1 MAIIE
6 NGIFDL
12 HTEKRSYGFFLCW
25 CGLSKDGWGGIWFI
39 SCVGGESIEAPRD
52 QHKPRTLVSIM
63 NVIYQRLW
71 IIGINFL
78 NYLVCH
84 WQTRHIEKKTGKPN
98 KEYGLKHLLPVKA
111 LQKAVWYL
119 RSRRLLSWK
128 RNAVNTKFQDISII
142 IIILLFDGEGLQVW
156 LSPIPFVSLLYTSL
170 FFLQSCGLSPP
181 PPIWL
186 TFTSIYIDNWSVDWL
201 IYYIALTFFHLK
213 KVRR

>member
-84 WQTRHIEKKTGKPN
+84 WQTRHIEKKQGNLIKNMDWNIYCRWRRYRRPFDIWDRDVFWAE
-98 KEYGLKHLLPVKA
+98 KET
-111 LQKAVWYL
+111 Q
-119 RSRRLLSWK
+119 
-128 RNAVNTKFQDISII
+128 
-142 IIILLFDGEGLQVW
+142 
-156 LSPIPFVSLLYTSL
+156 
-170 FFLQSCGLSPP
+170 
-181 PPIWL
+181 
-186 TFTSIYIDNWSVDWL
+186 
-201 IYYIALTFFHLK
+201 
-213 KVRR
+213 